1 MEKYIA
7 MSVEQA
13 IKITNKNAIV
23 LVAINDLEN
32 MMDINGFSK
41 KTFIECEQMIKE
53 AETIISICDNFIK
66 SLKCYTVQQKDFPE
80 LHLKGKEG
88 IILLR

>member
-32 MMDINGFSK
+32 KININGFSK

-66 SLKCYTVQQKDFPE
+66 SLKCYTVQQNDFPK
-80 LHLKGKEG
+80 LQPKGKEG

>member
-41 KTFIECEQMIKE
+41 KTWL
-53 AETIISICDNFIK
+53 
-66 SLKCYTVQQKDFPE
+66 SLYNGVN
-80 LHLKGKEG
+80 
-88 IILLR
+88 

>member
-32 MMDINGFSK
+32 KININGFSK

-66 SLKCYTVQQKDFPE
+66 SLKCYTVQQNDFPE
-80 LHLKGKEG
+80 LQPKGKEG